1 MERLLQINGAI
12 RRNLLTGLIF
22 VFVFC
27 FHYFLLVAP
36 RELGR
41 LNQPNANPG
50 AVTLKDVIRSSQL
63 LVVGT
68 GFVFAAGAVI
78 DAMTDGFVVR
88 GVSTSRSV
96 HEWLSKKLV
105 PQKGW
110 QEILF
115 NLLSFFIWPPVIVI
129 CTVLSSSDRYRLY
142 RVGLQAD
149 APKLIKENR
158 ISDAAMNIFK
168 DTLSSNMRQGL
179 DAPFCNQF
187 DAAWQGLLAMLPEPQ
202 RQWAIGLSSRNRDL
216 AAFLSSGFFALAIST
231 GFLVSTGRLWSW
243 AAGISYIF
251 LCLLSWFLFGYV
263 SLVIRSVLTALE
275 LYSVM
280 SSSSIVR

>member
-12 RRNLLTGLIF
+12 RRSLLTGLIF
-22 VFVFC
+22 AFVFC
-27 FHYFLLVAP
+27 LHYFLLVAP
-36 RELGR
+36 RVLDQ
-41 LNQPNANPG
+41 LNQSNANAG

-63 LVVGT
+63 LVVAT

-88 GVSTSRSV
+88 GVSTSRSI
-96 HEWLSKKLV
+96 HDWLSKKLV

-110 QEILF
+110 PGILF

-129 CTVLSSSDRYRLY
+129 CTILSSSDRYILY

-149 APKLIKENR
+149 DSQLVNENR
-158 ISDAAMNIFK
+158 VSEAASKIFR

-202 RQWAIGLSSRNRDL
+202 RQWAIGISSRNRDL

-263 SLVIRSVLTALE
+263 SLVVRSVLTVLE

-280 SSSSIVR
+280 SYSSIVR

>member
-22 VFVFC
+22 AFVFC
-27 FHYFLLVAP
+27 LHYFLLVAP
-36 RELGR
+36 RA
-41 LNQPNANPG
+41 LNQLNRPGANAG

-63 LVVGT
+63 LVVAT

-96 HEWLSKKLV
+96 HERLSKIIV

-110 QEILF
+110 RGILF
-115 NLLSFFIWPPVIVI
+115 NVLSFFIWPPVIVI
-129 CTVLSSSDRYRLY
+129 CTILSSSDHYILY
-142 RVGLQAD
+142 RVGLQAND
-149 APKLIKENR
+149 PQLANENG
-158 ISDAAMNIFK
+158 ISAAAMKVFK
-168 DTLSSNMRQGL
+168 DTFSSNMRQGL

-263 SLVIRSVLTALE
+263 SLVIRSVLTVLE
-275 LYSVM
+275 LYSVL
-280 SSSSIVR
+280 SYASIVR

>member
-12 RRNLLTGLIF
+12 RRNLITGLIF
-22 VFVFC
+22 AFVFC
-27 FHYFLLVAP
+27 LHFFLLVAP
-36 RELGR
+36 QELRR
-41 LNQPNANPG
+41 LNRSDVNAG

-63 LVVGT
+63 LVVAT

-96 HEWLSKKLV
+96 HGWLSKTLV

-110 QEILF
+110 PGILF
-115 NLLSFFIWPPVIVI
+115 NLLSFFIWPLVIVI
-129 CTVLSSSDRYRLY
+129 CTILSSSDHYVLY
-142 RVGLQAD
+142 RVGLQVD
-149 APKLIKENR
+149 DSQLVNENR

-168 DTLSSNMRQGL
+168 DRLSSNMRQGL

-231 GFLVSTGRLWSW
+231 GLLVSTGRLWSW

-251 LCLLSWFLFGYV
+251 LCLLSWFLFGYI
-263 SLVIRSVLTALE
+263 SLVIRSVLTVLE

-280 SSSSIVR
+280 SYSSIVR